1 MASMLGME
9 VYMPL
14 GESLRVCDLPALYL
28 PCIACELEAAP
39 VLSTEGSGLPVT

>member
-1 MASMLGME
+1 MHGME

-28 PCIACELEAAP
+28 PCSACELEAAP
-39 VLSTEGSGLPVT
+39 VLLSTEGSGLPVT